1 MRAFALL
8 VGVILVLAMAYTIE
22 CGGGGKGGDGG
33 SKETPKRGTRSTGAA
48 LAEAADEAL
57 AQTLQDNEN
66 ARLTSENS
74 SSGAPSSEHLARVLQ
89 EEEDKKSGVNVCE
102 VKRAKRKPQ
111 LTAKR
116 THSASDAV
124 VSFRAKNIKL

>member
-1 MRAFALL
+1 M
-8 VGVILVLAMAYTIE
+8 LAMAYTIE

-57 AQTLQDNEN
+57 AQTLQENEN

-74 SSGAPSSEHLARVLQ
+74 SSGGPSSEHLARVLQ
-89 EEEDKKSGVNVCE
+89 EEEDKKAGVNVCE
-102 VKRAKRKPQ
+102 VKPRRAKRKPQ

-124 VSFRAKNIKL
+124 VNFRAKNIKL